1 MPGKAVCYLLKVAR
15 HQPERPCE
23 PLILLSWM
31 YAADAQIIFSLSL
44 IPYQDNKFQFPA
56 I

>member
-1 MPGKAVCYLLKVAR
+1 MPGVAVCYLAKVAW
-15 HQPERPCE
+15 HQPESPCE
-23 PLILLSWM
+23 PLIPPSWM

-44 IPYQDNKFQFPA
+44 IPYQDNKFHFPA